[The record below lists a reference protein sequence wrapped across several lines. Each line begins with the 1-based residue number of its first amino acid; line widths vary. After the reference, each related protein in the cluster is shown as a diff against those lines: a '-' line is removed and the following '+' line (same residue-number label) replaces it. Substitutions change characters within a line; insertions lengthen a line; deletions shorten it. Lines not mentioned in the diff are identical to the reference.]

1 MSATIPA
8 PIQEQA
14 DDLRR
19 QIDDA
24 NHQYYVED
32 APALTDAE
40 YDRLMRELHAL
51 EQDYP
56 ALVTPDSPTQR
67 VGAKPD
73 AGFPEVEHAVP
84 MLSLDNAF
92 DETELRAFGTR
103 IAKPLK
109 IEACA
114 LEFCCEPK
122 LDGAAVSLVYERGQL
137 VHGATRG
144 DGRTGEDITSNLR
157 TLRSVPLRL
166 RGSDWPELLEVR
178 GEVYM
183 RHSGFEALNERAR
196 EAGDKVFANPRNAAA
211 GSLRQLDPSIT
222 ATRPLEF
229 CAYQVARID
238 EAREQ
243 PTHSANMALLRDW
256 GFKTNPELSVVTGIE
271 AVIAFCAQL
280 GEKRD
285 GLDYDIDGAVLKV
298 NALSHQR
305 TLGFVSRAP
314 RWAIAFKY
322 PAQEQIT
329 RVRDVEFQVG
339 RTGKLTPV
347 AKLAPVQVAGVT
359 VSNATLHNMDE
370 IRRLDLR
377 IGDTVTVY
385 RAGDVIPKVVGVQT
399 DKRPNDAQAITLPEA
414 CPVCGSGIEQIEGEA
429 DARCSGG
436 LYCGAQRREA
446 LKHFASRRAMDIDGL
461 GVKLIDQ
468 LVEREL
474 VKTPADL
481 FKLECETL
489 AELPRMGQKSA
500 QNLIESFDKARSTT
514 LARFIYALGVREVG
528 ETTAALLA
536 NHFGTLEAL
545 MAASEAALVE
555 INDIGPIVAAHVR
568 AFFDQPHNRE
578 TIEDL
583 IEQGVTW
590 PVVEIDAVDAPL
602 KGQTWVLTGTL
613 ETLARDD
620 AKAALTALGAK
631 VSGSVSKKTH
641 ALVAGAAAGSKLD
654 KARTLEI
661 PIWSEDELVQLLDQ
675 HGARS

>member
-32 APALTDAE
+32 APTLPNAE
-40 YDRLMRELHAL
+40 YDRLMRELYAL

-73 AGFPEVEHAVP
+73 AGFPEVEHTVP

-238 EAREQ
+238 ETREQ

-298 NALSHQR
+298 NDLRHQR

-347 AKLAPVQVAGVT
+347 AKLEPVQVAGVT

-399 DKRPNDAQAITLPEA
+399 DKRPNDAQAITLPET

-489 AELPRMGQKSA
+489 AELPRMGQKSG

-590 PVVEIDAVDAPL
+590 PIVEIDAVDAPL

-613 ETLARDD
+613 ETLTRDD

-654 KARTLEI
+654 KARTLEV
-661 PIWSEDELVQLLDQ
+661 PVWSEDELVQLLDQ